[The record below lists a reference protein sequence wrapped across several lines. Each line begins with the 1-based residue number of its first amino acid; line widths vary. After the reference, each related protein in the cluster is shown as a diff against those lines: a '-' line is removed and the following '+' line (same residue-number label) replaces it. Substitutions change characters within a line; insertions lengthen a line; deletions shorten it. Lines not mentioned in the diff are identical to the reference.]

1 MVANEQH
8 ISVAC
13 QFFLPNKLGRVLLV
27 SLEDVM
33 GRSRLNVILN
43 QARLRHL
50 INNFP
55 PNNLD
60 LGWSFEEMSALHQ
73 GLEEIHGVRAGQG
86 VAIRA
91 GRASLHYLQEDLGA
105 VLGISDRPFRLLPLG
120 TKLRAGLNALA
131 DLYNKTSDQVVRVE
145 ELEDRFLFHVDRC
158 PICWGRAADVPICR
172 MQVGL
177 LEEALSWVSN
187 GQNLA
192 VEEVGCIAGGDPS
205 CTYAVDKLPL
215 G

>member
-1 MVANEQH
+1 MVANGQRS
-8 ISVAC
+8 SVAC
-13 QFFLPNKLGRVLLV
+13 QFFLPNKLGRVFLV
-27 SLEDVM
+27 SLDDVL
-33 GRSRLNVILN
+33 GRSGLNVVLN

-50 INNFP
+50 INNYP

-60 LGWSFEEMSALHQ
+60 LGWSFEEMAALHQ
-73 GLEEIHGVRAGQG
+73 ALEEIHGVRAGQG

-91 GRASLHYLQEDLGA
+91 GRASLYYLQEDLGA
-105 VLGISDRPFRLLPLG
+105 VLGISDRAFRLLPLG
-120 TKLRAGLNALA
+120 TKLRAGLNAMA
-131 DLYNKTSDQVVRVE
+131 GMYNKTSDQVVRVE

-158 PICWGRAADVPICR
+158 PICWGRGTGAPICR

-192 VEEVGCIAGGDPS
+192 VEEVGCIAGGGPS
-205 CTYAVDKLPL
+205 CSYAVDKRPL
-215 G
+215 E